1 MKARHCVLC
10 ALLLFFATNTFAQQ
24 CFTPANG
31 ANDVFVAWL
40 EALVENYKDYGWKDY
55 YICSPAFDTTYA
67 LTVEQE
73 QLICK
78 KIVDGKWSK
87 RKKLPKYKTA
97 RWVLPI
103 GKEEWRT
110 LRDLLENATITA
122 NYYSYFV
129 GHDGITYYL
138 GSSGRLV
145 SSWWPKEG
153 TLPYRTVKMLDTV
166 CLAVTSGD
174 TALLQKQLA
183 VCRGLTREFRL
194 QYPLSYFYPNVSYH
208 YDYSRSQKET
218 KVFSVVLKSN
228 YGRLSVKQFVNTDT
242 NVAYKD
248 FRYDAGALGD
258 SMAVWRRELFLNEQE
273 IRISILLSDTSGM
286 RCCVNSDRE
295 VTMMLPKE
303 RLDRQ
308 VLFAA
313 SHLPI
318 GYYEL
323 SPDGRWLPIP
333 EDLYRWWPSP
343 LSLFFW

>member
-1 MKARHCVLC
+1 MR
-10 ALLLFFATNTFAQQ
+10 
-24 CFTPANG
+24 
-31 ANDVFVAWL
+31 
-40 EALVENYKDYGWKDY
+40 
-55 YICSPAFDTTYA
+55 
-67 LTVEQE
+67 
-73 QLICK
+73 
-78 KIVDGKWSK
+78 
-87 RKKLPKYKTA
+87 
-97 RWVLPI
+97 
-103 GKEEWRT
+103 
-110 LRDLLENATITA
+110 
-122 NYYSYFV
+122 NYYSYIV
-129 GHDGITYYL
+129 GNDGITYYH
-138 GSSGRLV
+138 GSSGLLV

-218 KVFSVVLKSN
+218 KVFSVVLKCN
-228 YGRLSVKQFVNTDT
+228 YGRLSVKQFVDTDT
-242 NVAYKD
+242 NVSRKD
-248 FRYDAGALGD
+248 FRYDAGTLGD
-258 SMAVWRRELFLNEQE
+258 SLAVWRRELFLREQE

-286 RCCVNSDRE
+286 RCRVNSDRD

-308 VLFAA
+308 VLFAV

-333 EDLYRWWPSP
+333 EDRYRWWPSP
-343 LSLFFW
+343 LSLFF